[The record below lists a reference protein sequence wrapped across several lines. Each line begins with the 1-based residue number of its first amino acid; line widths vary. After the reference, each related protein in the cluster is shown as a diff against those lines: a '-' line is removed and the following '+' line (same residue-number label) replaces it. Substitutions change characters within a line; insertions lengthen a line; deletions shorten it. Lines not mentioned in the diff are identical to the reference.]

1 MEMIRT
7 ASSSDVQDEPA
18 SQATDGYAE
27 DESEEQSETSAE
39 TEGTDEATVTLV
51 ADDVKASIGIDDH
64 EVIDDSVRMYLREI
78 GQVPL
83 LNAAEERVL
92 SSMIERGRHLEKLED
107 AHLRKYQASLSAV
120 ELTVDLIGRIVRSYA
135 VLDVVRRQLAMEEG
149 LSVGHLVSRHELRA
163 AIDNDIKPHF
173 ITAVAEETGRAST
186 AADEAIVALSV
197 NTSILPLRAAEFLR
211 TEPLDQLRELIANE
225 KLLSLMEPYEAEFS
239 HHYEEIKRAAQQA
252 ERHLTQA
259 NLRLVVSIA
268 KKYIGHGMTLL
279 DLIQEGNIGLMRAVE
294 KFRHRKGYK
303 FSTYATWWIRQGIT
317 RAIAD
322 QARTI
327 RIPVHM
333 VETMNRLLRTTR
345 QLSQELK
352 REPSYEEIG
361 LRLSMNSDRVEEVM
375 DLFHHEP
382 ISLETPIGEDGDTR
396 LGDFVEDHT
405 SPAPAEVATQELLKE
420 QLDRVLDELTPRE
433 KRVLQLRF
441 GLKDGHARTLEEVG
455 QEFNVTRE
463 RIRQIEAKALRKL
476 RHPSR
481 SRRLKDYLD

>member
-1 MEMIRT
+1 MDLADDRT
-7 ASSSDVQDEPA
+7 STGNEEPSLRDTPA
-18 SQATDGYAE
+18 EE
-27 DESEEQSETSAE
+27 DEGESIATTTEEDTLD
-39 TEGTDEATVTLV
+39 EGTTQAVQEEI
-51 ADDVKASIGIDDH
+51 KPQIGLEDH
-64 EVIDDSVRMYLREI
+64 EITDDSVRMYLREI

-83 LNAAEERVL
+83 LDAAKERKLSSRIEQARHLDKIEEAYLKKHKRLPSAVDIVVELISRVTRAYPILEVVREHADVDPSSSLAETIASPKFHPTIDNEIKLALTSAVAQAINKQTATAEEGIVNLSLNSNLLPPIALVL
-92 SSMIERGRHLEKLED
+92 IQDKSLQEMKLLLANDELRSLLESYESQFQVHFEKVRAEARMAARHLSE
-107 AHLRKYQASLSAV
+107 
-120 ELTVDLIGRIVRSYA
+120 
-135 VLDVVRRQLAMEEG
+135 
-149 LSVGHLVSRHELRA
+149 
-163 AIDNDIKPHF
+163 
-173 ITAVAEETGRAST
+173 
-186 AADEAIVALSV
+186 
-197 NTSILPLRAAEFLR
+197 
-211 TEPLDQLRELIANE
+211 
-225 KLLSLMEPYEAEFS
+225 
-239 HHYEEIKRAAQQA
+239 
-252 ERHLTQA
+252 A

-268 KKYIGHGMTLL
+268 KKYIGHGMALL

-361 LRLSMNSDRVEEVM
+361 GRLSMPSVRVEEVM

-382 ISLETPIGEDGDTR
+382 ISLETPIGENGDTR
-396 LGDFVEDHT
+396 LGDFVEDQT
-405 SPAPAEVATQELLKE
+405 SPAPAEVASQELLKE

-441 GLKDGHARTLEEVG
+441 GLRDGHARTLEEVG
-455 QEFNVTRE
+455 QEFSVTRE

-481 SRRLKDYLD
+481 SRRLKDYLE

>member
-1 MEMIRT
+1 MNMMRDPNSPE
-7 ASSSDVQDEPA
+7 VQDDAANPA
-18 SQATDGYAE
+18 SDGYGEEDAE
-27 DESEEQSETSAE
+27 EPDIQPDADAV
-39 TEGTDEATVTLV
+39 DEAGLALV
-51 ADDVKASIGIDDH
+51 ADDVKTLISLEDH

-78 GQVPL
+78 GQVQL
-83 LNAAEERVL
+83 LTAAEERKL
-92 SSMIERGRHLEKLED
+92 SSAIERGRHLNKLEES
-107 AHLRKYQASLSAV
+107 HLRKHRTELGAV
-120 ELTVDLIGRIVRSYA
+120 ELTVDLIGRVVRTYP
-135 VLDVVRRQLAMEEG
+135 VLDVIRRQLDIPEG
-149 LSVGHLVSRHELRA
+149 LSLGALLRVDELRT
-163 AIDNDIKPHF
+163 AIDNDIKPGLVA
-173 ITAVAEETGRAST
+173 AVQEETNRPAPAS
-186 AADEAIVALSV
+186 DEAIVSLSV
-197 NTSILPLRAAEFLR
+197 NSSVLPPRAM
-211 TEPLDQLRELIANE
+211 
-225 KLLSLMEPYEAEFS
+225 KLLEEESLDHLRQMVADNELASLLDPCEDEFRR
-239 HHYEEIKRAAQQA
+239 YFDEVKRAARDA
-252 ERHLTQA
+252 ENHLTQA

-268 KKYIGHGMTLL
+268 KKYIGHGMSLL

-294 KFRHRKGYK
+294 KFRHRKGFK

-361 LRLSMNSDRVEEVM
+361 LRLNMNSERVEEVM

-396 LGDFVEDHT
+396 LGDFVEDQT

-481 SRRLKDYLD
+481 SRKLKDYLD

>member
-1 MEMIRT
+1 MEMIRDT
-7 ASSSDVQDEPA
+7 NSPDIQDDSAAP
-18 SQATDGYAE
+18 STDGYG
-27 DESEEQSETSAE
+27 EEE
-39 TEGTDEATVTLV
+39 TEEPDIPPDADTSEDASLTLV
-51 ADDVKASIGIDDH
+51 TDDVKTLIGLEDH

-83 LNAAEERVL
+83 LTAAQERTL
-92 SSMIERGRHLEKLED
+92 SGAIERGRHLAKLED
-107 AHLRKYQASLSAV
+107 AHFRKHKADLSAV
-120 ELTVDLIGRIVRSYA
+120 DLTVDLIGRIVRTCP
-135 VLDVVRRQLAMEEG
+135 VLDVVRRQLGIADG
-149 LSVGHLVSRHELRA
+149 LGLGELLRVPELRS
-163 AIDNDIKPHF
+163 AIDNDIKPNLL
-173 ITAVAEETGRAST
+173 TAVQEETNRAAPAS
-186 AADEAIVALSV
+186 DEAIVSLSV
-197 NTSILPLRAAEFLR
+197 NSSVLPPRAMQLLDSESLEHLRILVADNELAA
-211 TEPLDQLRELIANE
+211 
-225 KLLSLMEPYEAEFS
+225 LLEPYEEEFRCFYDALKLEARHAEN
-239 HHYEEIKRAAQQA
+239 
-252 ERHLTQA
+252 HLTQA

-268 KKYIGHGMTLL
+268 KKYIGHGMSLL

-294 KFRHRKGYK
+294 KFRHRKGFK

-361 LRLSMNSDRVEEVM
+361 LRLNMNSERVEEVM

-396 LGDFVEDHT
+396 LGDFVEDQT
-405 SPAPAEVATQELLKE
+405 SPAPSEVATQELLKE

-481 SRRLKDYLD
+481 SRKLKDYLD

>member
-1 MEMIRT
+1 MEMMRDTNSPDTQDDT
-7 ASSSDVQDEPA
+7 APPTS
-18 SQATDGYAE
+18 DGYGEEDAE
-27 DESEEQSETSAE
+27 EPDIQPDADAVEEA
-39 TEGTDEATVTLV
+39 GLALV
-51 ADDVKASIGIDDH
+51 ADDVKTLIGLEDH

-78 GQVPL
+78 GQVQL
-83 LNAAEERVL
+83 LTAAEERRL
-92 SSMIERGRHLEKLED
+92 SSAIERGRHLAKLEEGYF
-107 AHLRKYQASLSAV
+107 RKHHAELSAV
-120 ELTVDLIGRIVRSYA
+120 ELTIDLIGRVVRTYP
-135 VLDVVRRQLAMEEG
+135 VLDVVRRQLDIADG
-149 LSVGHLVSRHELRA
+149 LSLGALLCVGELRT
-163 AIDNDIKPHF
+163 AIDNDIKPGLV
-173 ITAVAEETGRAST
+173 TAVQEETNRAAPAS
-186 AADEAIVALSV
+186 DEAIVSLSV
-197 NTSILPLRAAEFLR
+197 NSNALPPRAMRLLETESLDTLRQMVADNALA
-211 TEPLDQLRELIANE
+211 TLLD
-225 KLLSLMEPYEAEFS
+225 PYEDEFRRHYDEMKRVARDAEN
-239 HHYEEIKRAAQQA
+239 
-252 ERHLTQA
+252 HLTQA

-268 KKYIGHGMTLL
+268 KKYIGHGMSLL

-294 KFRHRKGYK
+294 KFRHRKGFK

-361 LRLSMNSDRVEEVM
+361 LRLNMNSERVEEVM

-396 LGDFVEDHT
+396 LGDFVEDQT

-481 SRRLKDYLD
+481 SRKLKDYLD

>member
-1 MEMIRT
+1 MLDLADDRT
-7 ASSSDVQDEPA
+7 STRNEEPTLGDTRA
-18 SQATDGYAE
+18 EE
-27 DESEEQSETSAE
+27 DEGESTSAT
-39 TEGTDEATVTLV
+39 TEEDTLDESTPQAVH
-51 ADDVKASIGIDDH
+51 DEVKPQIGLEDH
-64 EVIDDSVRMYLREI
+64 EITDDSVRMYLREI

-83 LNAAEERVL
+83 LDAARERKL
-92 SSMIERGRHLEKLED
+92 SSRIEQARHLDRIED
-107 AHLRKYQASLSAV
+107 AYIKKHKRLPSAV
-120 ELTVDLIGRIVRSYA
+120 DIVVDLISRVARAYPILEAIREHSDMDPSSSLADTIASPKFHTGIDNEIKLALTAAVAQRINKETA
-135 VLDVVRRQLAMEEG
+135 TAEEG
-149 LSVGHLVSRHELRA
+149 IVNLSLNSNLVPPQALALIQDKPLQEIKLLLANDELR
-163 AIDNDIKPHF
+163 
-173 ITAVAEETGRAST
+173 S
-186 AADEAIVALSV
+186 
-197 NTSILPLRAAEFLR
+197 
-211 TEPLDQLRELIANE
+211 
-225 KLLSLMEPYEAEFS
+225 LLEPYESQFKVDF
-239 HHYEEIKRAAQQA
+239 EEVRAKARMA
-252 ERHLTQA
+252 ARHLSEA

-268 KKYIGHGMTLL
+268 KKYIGHGMALL

-352 REPSYEEIG
+352 RDPSYEEIG
-361 LRLSMNSDRVEEVM
+361 GRLSMPSIRVEEVM

-382 ISLETPIGEDGDTR
+382 ISLETPIGENGDTR
-396 LGDFVEDHT
+396 LGDFVEDQT
-405 SPAPAEVATQELLKE
+405 SPAPAEVASQELLKE

-441 GLKDGHARTLEEVG
+441 GLRDGHARTLEEVG
-455 QEFNVTRE
+455 QEFSVTRE

-481 SRRLKDYLD
+481 SRKLKDYLE

>member
-1 MEMIRT
+1 MEMMRDT
-7 ASSSDVQDEPA
+7 GTDLQDDSVPAIGEGYVEEEPE
-18 SQATDGYAE
+18 QGELLNEAE
-27 DESEEQSETSAE
+27 AADESNMA
-39 TEGTDEATVTLV
+39 LV
-51 ADDVKASIGIDDH
+51 GDDVKATIGLEDH

-83 LNAAEERVL
+83 LTAAQEREL
-92 SSMIERGRHLEKLED
+92 SCKIEQGRHLSKLED
-107 AHLRKYQASLSAV
+107 AYFKKHRAQLPPV
-120 ELTVDLIGRIVRSYA
+120 ELTADLVARLVRA
-135 VLDVVRRQLAMEEG
+135 QPILEVVRAHIGIQEG
-149 LSVGHLVSRHELRA
+149 LSLGELILMPDIRA
-163 AIDNDIKPHF
+163 AIDNEIKPAL
-173 ITAVAEETGRAST
+173 IAAVAEETSRPAPS
-186 AADEAIVALSV
+186 AEEAVVSLSV
-197 NTSILPLRAAEFLR
+197 NSSVLPSYAIELLKRESPEHLKELLAGDDLVNLLQPFEEEFLR
-211 TEPLDQLRELIANE
+211 HYDNVKAAANR
-225 KLLSLMEPYEAEFS
+225 AEN
-239 HHYEEIKRAAQQA
+239 
-252 ERHLTQA
+252 HLTQA

-268 KKYIGHGMTLL
+268 KKYIGHGMSLL

-294 KFRHRKGYK
+294 KFRHRKGFK

-361 LRLSMNSDRVEEVM
+361 LRLNMNSDRVEEVM

-396 LGDFVEDHT
+396 LGDFMEDQT

-481 SRRLKDYLD
+481 SRKLKDYLD

>member
-1 MEMIRT
+1 MEMIRDT
-7 ASSSDVQDEPA
+7 GASEAQDESTTTA
-18 SQATDGYAE
+18 VDGYTDDE
-27 DESEEQSETSAE
+27 TEEPDTSSESES
-39 TEGTDEATVTLV
+39 TEDAGLTLV
-51 ADDVKASIGIDDH
+51 ADDVKATIGLEDH

-92 SSMIERGRHLEKLED
+92 STMIERGRHIEKLED
-107 AHLRKYQASLSAV
+107 TYLKRYRTSLSAV
-120 ELTVDLIGRIVRSYA
+120 DLTADLVGRVIRSYP
-135 VLDVVRRQLAMEEG
+135 VLEVIRQQLDIEDG
-149 LSVGHLVSRHELRA
+149 LSIGELLKVPELRA
-163 AIDNDIKPHF
+163 AIDNDIKPGLVA
-173 ITAVAEETGRAST
+173 AVAENTNRAT
-186 AADEAIVALSV
+186 PAADEAIVSLSV
-197 NTSILPLRAAEFLR
+197 NSSVLPPRAAEFLE
-211 TEPLDQLRELIANE
+211 TESLDRLRELIANE
-225 KLLSLMEPYEAEFS
+225 SLAALFEPYENEFQR
-239 HHYEEIKRAAQQA
+239 HYDEVKYSALQA

-268 KKYIGHGMTLL
+268 KKYIGHGMSLL

-294 KFRHRKGYK
+294 KFRHRKGFK

-361 LRLSMNSDRVEEVM
+361 LRLNMNSDRVEEVM

-405 SPAPAEVATQELLKE
+405 SPAPSEIATQELLKE

>member
-1 MEMIRT
+1 
-7 ASSSDVQDEPA
+7 
-18 SQATDGYAE
+18 
-27 DESEEQSETSAE
+27 
-39 TEGTDEATVTLV
+39 
-51 ADDVKASIGIDDH
+51 
-64 EVIDDSVRMYLREI
+64 DDSVRMYLKEI

-83 LNAAEERVL
+83 LDAAKEREL
-92 SSMIERGRHLEKLED
+92 SAKIERGRHLDRIED
-107 AHLRKYQASLSAV
+107 AHFKKHRKLPSSV
-120 ELTVDLIGRIVRSYA
+120 DIVVDLISRLMRANPVI
-135 VLDVVRRQLAMEEG
+135 DVIREQA
-149 LSVGHLVSRHELRA
+149 SIDSSCCLVEALVDPRFRA
-163 AIDNDIKPHF
+163 TIDNEIRAPVM
-173 ITAVAEETGRAST
+173 TATAERMNKQTSVAEEAIMNLSMNSSLLPP
-186 AADEAIVALSV
+186 EALA
-197 NTSILPLRAAEFLR
+197 FLQDKSWQDVKYLAV
-211 TEPLDQLRELIANE
+211 TEQLHSYLA
-225 KLLSLMEPYEAEFS
+225 PYESAFQA
-239 HHYEEIKRAAQQA
+239 HFDKVRLDAKRSA
-252 ERHLTQA
+252 RHLSEA

-268 KKYIGHGMTLL
+268 KKYIGHGMSLL

-352 REPSYEEIG
+352 REPTYEEIG
-361 LRLSMNSDRVEEVM
+361 NRLNMSSLRVEEVV

-382 ISLETPIGEDGDTR
+382 ISLETPIGENGDTR

-405 SPAPAEVATQELLKE
+405 SPAPSDVASQELLKQ
-420 QLDRVLDELTPRE
+420 QLDRVLDELTLRE

-441 GLKDGHARTLEEVG
+441 GLRDGHARTLEEVG

-476 RHPSR
+476 RHPSK
-481 SRRLKDYLD
+481 SRKIKDYLE

>member
-1 MEMIRT
+1 MEMMRD
-7 ASSSDVQDEPA
+7 ANSPDVQDDSPPPA
-18 SQATDGYAE
+18 GDGYGDEDAE
-27 DESEEQSETSAE
+27 EPDIQPDADAVDD
-39 TEGTDEATVTLV
+39 GGLALV
-51 ADDVKASIGIDDH
+51 ADDVKTLISLEDH

-78 GQVPL
+78 GQVQL
-83 LNAAEERVL
+83 LTAAEERKL
-92 SSMIERGRHLEKLED
+92 SSSIERGRYLAKLED
-107 AHLRKYQASLSAV
+107 SHFRKHRAELSAV
-120 ELTVDLIGRIVRSYA
+120 ELTCDLIGRIVRTYP
-135 VLDVVRRQLAMEEG
+135 VLDVIRRHLDIQDG
-149 LSVGHLVSRHELRA
+149 LSLGALLSVSELRA
-163 AIDNDIKPHF
+163 AIDNDIKPGLVA
-173 ITAVAEETGRAST
+173 AVQEETNRASP
-186 AADEAIVALSV
+186 ASDEAIVSLSV
-197 NTSILPLRAAEFLR
+197 NSNALPPRAM
-211 TEPLDQLRELIANE
+211 
-225 KLLSLMEPYEAEFS
+225 KLLETESLDSLRQLVADNALAPLLEPYEDEFRR
-239 HHYEEIKRAAQQA
+239 HYEDVKRVARDA
-252 ERHLTQA
+252 ENHLTQA

-268 KKYIGHGMTLL
+268 KKYIGHGMSLL

-294 KFRHRKGYK
+294 KFRHRKGFK

-361 LRLSMNSDRVEEVM
+361 LRLNMNSERVEEVM

-396 LGDFVEDHT
+396 LGDFVEDQT

-420 QLDRVLDELTPRE
+420 QIDRVLDELTPRE

-481 SRRLKDYLD
+481 SRKLKDYLD

>member
-1 MEMIRT
+1 MEMIRDT
-7 ASSSDVQDEPA
+7 SSTDLQDEPA
-18 SQATDGYAE
+18 SPA
-27 DESEEQSETSAE
+27 
-39 TEGTDEATVTLV
+39 TEGYGEEETDEPDTTTDSESSDEPGLTLV
-51 ADDVKASIGIDDH
+51 ADDVKATISLEDH

-83 LNAAEERVL
+83 LNASEERVL
-92 SSMIERGRHLEKLED
+92 SSRIERGRHLAKLED
-107 AHLRKYQASLSAV
+107 AHYKKSCAHLTAV
-120 ELTVDLIGRIVRSYA
+120 DMTVDLIGRVVRA
-135 VLDVVRRQLAMEEG
+135 HPVLDVIREQLDIEEG
-149 LSVGHLVSRHELRA
+149 LTIGQIVNMHELRV
-163 AIDNDIKPHF
+163 AIDNDIKPGLV
-173 ITAVAEETGRAST
+173 TAVAEHTNRTAL
-186 AADEAIVALSV
+186 AADEAIVSLSV
-197 NTSILPLRAAEFLR
+197 NSSVLPPRAVELLAAGSLE
-211 TEPLDQLRELIANE
+211 QLREIIAE
-225 KLLSLMEPYEAEFS
+225 ERLASLFQPYEDEFQR
-239 HHYEEIKRAAQQA
+239 HYDAVKRAALHA

-268 KKYIGHGMTLL
+268 KKYIGHGMSLL

-361 LRLSMNSDRVEEVM
+361 LRLNMNSDRVEEVM

-396 LGDFVEDHT
+396 LGDFVEDQT

-481 SRRLKDYLD
+481 SRKLKDYLD

>member
-1 MEMIRT
+1 MEMMRDT
-7 ASSSDVQDEPA
+7 GPDLQDDSAPA
-18 SQATDGYAE
+18 VGDGYAE
-27 DESEEQSETSAE
+27 EEQEEPEIPSEAEASEESSLALA
-39 TEGTDEATVTLV
+39 G
-51 ADDVKASIGIDDH
+51 DDVKATIGLEDH

-83 LNAAEERVL
+83 LTAAQEREL
-92 SSMIERGRHLEKLED
+92 SCKIEQGRHLAKLED
-107 AHLRKYQASLSAV
+107 AYFKKHRSPLPS
-120 ELTVDLIGRIVRSYA
+120 VDLTADLVARLVRA
-135 VLDVVRRQLAMEEG
+135 QPILDVVRAQVGVASG
-149 LSVGHLVSRHELRA
+149 LSLGEIILKAEIRA
-163 AIDNDIKPHF
+163 AIDNEVKPAL
-173 ITAVAEETGRAST
+173 IAAVAEETNRPSP
-186 AADEAIVALSV
+186 AAEEAVVNLSV
-197 NTSILPLRAAEFLR
+197 NSSVLPPYAVELLKRESLEHIKELLTGDGLANLLEPFEEEFRCHYDNVKLAAGH
-211 TEPLDQLRELIANE
+211 
-225 KLLSLMEPYEAEFS
+225 AEN
-239 HHYEEIKRAAQQA
+239 
-252 ERHLTQA
+252 HLTQA

-268 KKYIGHGMTLL
+268 KKYIGHGMSLL

-294 KFRHRKGYK
+294 KFRHRKGFK

-361 LRLSMNSDRVEEVM
+361 LRLNMNSDRVEEVM

-396 LGDFVEDHT
+396 LGDFVEDQT

-481 SRRLKDYLD
+481 SRKLKDYLD

>member
-1 MEMIRT
+1 MEMIR
-7 ASSSDVQDEPA
+7 
-18 SQATDGYAE
+18 DGN
-27 DESEEQSETSAE
+27 SSETQDDAASPTADTYGEEEAE
-39 TEGTDEATVTLV
+39 EPDIQSDADNADEAGLALV
-51 ADDVKASIGIDDH
+51 ADDVKSLISLEDH

-78 GQVPL
+78 GQVQL
-83 LNAAEERVL
+83 LTAAEERKL
-92 SSMIERGRHLEKLED
+92 SSAIERGRHLAKLED
-107 AHLRKYQASLSAV
+107 GYFRKHRIELSAV
-120 ELTVDLIGRIVRSYA
+120 ELTVDLIGRIVRTYP
-135 VLDVVRRQLAMEEG
+135 VLDVVRKELGIEES
-149 LSVGHLVSRHELRA
+149 LSLGALLQVQDLRT
-163 AIDNDIKPHF
+163 AIDNDIKPGL
-173 ITAVAEETGRAST
+173 VARVQEETNRAAPAS
-186 AADEAIVALSV
+186 DEAIVSLSV
-197 NTSILPLRAAEFLR
+197 NSSVLPPRAMHLLE
-211 TEPLDQLRELIANE
+211 TESLEHLRELVIDNG
-225 KLLSLMEPYEAEFS
+225 LLPLLDPYEDEFQRYYDEVKQAARDAEN
-239 HHYEEIKRAAQQA
+239 
-252 ERHLTQA
+252 HLTQA

-268 KKYIGHGMTLL
+268 KKYIGHGMSLL

-294 KFRHRKGYK
+294 KFRHRKGFK

-361 LRLSMNSDRVEEVM
+361 LRLNMNSERVEEVM

-396 LGDFVEDHT
+396 LGDFVEDQT

-481 SRRLKDYLD
+481 SRKLKDYLD

>member
-1 MEMIRT
+1 MEMIRDT
-7 ASSSDVQDEPA
+7 NSPDVQDDSVTPA
-18 SQATDGYAE
+18 SDGYGEE
-27 DESEEQSETSAE
+27 DSEEPDVP
-39 TEGTDEATVTLV
+39 TDTDA
-51 ADDVKASIGIDDH
+51 ADDAGLALVVDDAKTLISLEDH

-83 LNAAEERVL
+83 LVAAEERAL
-92 SSMIERGRHLEKLED
+92 SSSIERGRLLSKLED
-107 AHLRKYQASLSAV
+107 AHLRKHRVELSAV
-120 ELTVDLIGRIVRSYA
+120 DLTVDLIGRVVRAYPVLDIVRRH
-135 VLDVVRRQLAMEEG
+135 LGIEDG
-149 LSVGHLVSRHELRA
+149 LSLGELLRVRELRV
-163 AIDNDIKPHF
+163 AIDNDIKPGLA
-173 ITAVAEETGRAST
+173 TAVQEETNRAAPAS
-186 AADEAIVALSV
+186 DEAIVSLSV
-197 NTSILPLRAAEFLR
+197 NSNALPPRAMELLGTESLDHLRLLVA
-211 TEPLDQLRELIANE
+211 DNQLGA
-225 KLLSLMEPYEAEFS
+225 LLEPYENEFRCHYDALKQAARDAEN
-239 HHYEEIKRAAQQA
+239 
-252 ERHLTQA
+252 HLTQA

-268 KKYIGHGMTLL
+268 KKYIGHGMSLL

-294 KFRHRKGYK
+294 KFRHRKGFK

-361 LRLSMNSDRVEEVM
+361 LRLNMNSERVEEVM

-396 LGDFVEDHT
+396 LGDFVEDQT

-481 SRRLKDYLD
+481 SRKLKDYLD

>member
-1 MEMIRT
+1 MEIARE
-7 ASSSDVQDEPA
+7 ASPEVQDESAHPT
-18 SQATDGYAE
+18 QDGYAVE
-27 DESEEQSETSAE
+27 EESEESESKEESETPE
-39 TEGTDEATVTLV
+39 EPGIQLVGDDIKTTL
-51 ADDVKASIGIDDH
+51 GLEDH

-83 LNAAEERVL
+83 LTAAEERAL
-92 SSMIERGRHLEKLED
+92 SSHIEQGRHLSKLED
-107 AHLRKYQASLSAV
+107 THFKRFRT
-120 ELTVDLIGRIVRSYA
+120 ELPSVDLTAELLGRIVRAYPIA
-135 VLDVVRRQLAMEEG
+135 EILRDYLELDPEITLGDLIVIPG
-149 LSVGHLVSRHELRA
+149 IRA
-163 AIDNDIKPHF
+163 AIDNEVKPGL
-173 ITAVAEETGRAST
+173 ITVVTEKTNRAMPAAEEA
-186 AADEAIVALSV
+186 VVNFSV
-197 NTSILPLRAAEFLR
+197 NTSVLPPHAVNLLR
-211 TEPLDQLRELIANE
+211 TESIERLRELTSDE
-225 KLLSLMEPYEAEFS
+225 SLPSLLADHEDEYRA
-239 HHYEEIKRAAQQA
+239 HYEHVMEESEKA
-252 ERHLTQA
+252 ETHLTQA

-268 KKYIGHGMTLL
+268 KKYIGHGMSLL

-361 LRLSMNSDRVEEVM
+361 SRLGMNSDRVEEVM

-396 LGDFVEDHT
+396 LGDFVEDQT

-481 SRRLKDYLD
+481 SRKLKDYLD

>member
-1 MEMIRT
+1 MVDFVEEGTRET
-7 ASSSDVQDEPA
+7 S
-18 SQATDGYAE
+18 E
-27 DESEEQSETSAE
+27 DTTLDDTQSEED
-39 TEGTDEATVTLV
+39 TEGIEPSTEEEALQGAAGVPDE
-51 ADDVKASIGIDDH
+51 VKPHIALEEH
-64 EVIDDSVRMYLREI
+64 EITDDSVRMYLKEI

-83 LNAAEERVL
+83 LDAAKERNL
-92 SSMIERGRHLEKLED
+92 SGKIERGRHLERIEE
-107 AHLRKYQASLSAV
+107 AHFRKHKRLPSGV
-120 ELTVDLIGRIVRSYA
+120 DIVVDLISRLMRANPVIE
-135 VLDVVRRQLAMEEG
+135 VVREHASIDCRCSLVETITDARFRATIDNEIRAVVTTATAERMNKQTPVAEEAIMNLSLNSSLLPPEALAF
-149 LSVGHLVSRHELRA
+149 LQDKSWQDVKNLTLTDELRA
-163 AIDNDIKPHF
+163 YLEPWEPAFQAHF
-173 ITAVAEETGRAST
+173 ENVRIQA
-186 AADEAIVALSV
+186 
-197 NTSILPLRAAEFLR
+197 
-211 TEPLDQLRELIANE
+211 
-225 KLLSLMEPYEAEFS
+225 
-239 HHYEEIKRAAQQA
+239 KRAA
-252 ERHLTQA
+252 RHLSEA

-268 KKYIGHGMTLL
+268 KKYIGHGMSLL

-352 REPSYEEIG
+352 REPTYEEIG
-361 LRLSMNSDRVEEVM
+361 SRLNMSGLRVEEVM

-382 ISLETPIGEDGDTR
+382 ISLETPIGENGDTR

-405 SPAPAEVATQELLKE
+405 SPAPAEVASQELLKE
-420 QLDRVLDELTPRE
+420 QLDKVLDELTLRE

-441 GLKDGHARTLEEVG
+441 GLRDGHARTLEEVG

-481 SRRLKDYLD
+481 SRRIKDYLE

>member
-1 MEMIRT
+1 
-7 ASSSDVQDEPA
+7 
-18 SQATDGYAE
+18 
-27 DESEEQSETSAE
+27 
-39 TEGTDEATVTLV
+39 
-51 ADDVKASIGIDDH
+51 
-64 EVIDDSVRMYLREI
+64 MYLREI
-78 GQVPL
+78 GQVQL
-83 LNAAEERVL
+83 LTAAEERKL
-92 SSMIERGRHLEKLED
+92 SSAIERGRHLAKLED
-107 AHLRKYQASLSAV
+107 SYFRKHHTELSAV
-120 ELTVDLIGRIVRSYA
+120 ELTVDLIGRVVRTSP
-135 VLDVVRRQLAMEEG
+135 VLDVVRRHLEIAEG
-149 LSVGHLVSRHELRA
+149 LSLGALLRVEELRN
-163 AIDNDIKPHF
+163 AIDNDIKPGLVA
-173 ITAVAEETGRAST
+173 AVQEETNRAAPAS
-186 AADEAIVALSV
+186 DEAIVSISV
-197 NTSILPLRAAEFLR
+197 NSSVLPPRAIELLD
-211 TEPLDQLRELIANE
+211 TEPLERLRDLVADEA
-225 KLLSLMEPYEAEFS
+225 LMQVLAPYEDEFRR
-239 HHYEEIKRAAQQA
+239 YFDEVKRAARDA
-252 ERHLTQA
+252 ENHLTQA

-268 KKYIGHGMTLL
+268 KKYIGHGMSLL

-294 KFRHRKGYK
+294 KFRHRKGFK

-361 LRLSMNSDRVEEVM
+361 LRLNMNSERVEEVM

-396 LGDFVEDHT
+396 LGDFVEDQT

-481 SRRLKDYLD
+481 SRKLKDYLD

>member
-1 MEMIRT
+1 MEMMRETGTDLQDDSVPAIGDGYVEEEQEEAEVPT
-7 ASSSDVQDEPA
+7 ETESSD
-18 SQATDGYAE
+18 
-27 DESEEQSETSAE
+27 ES
-39 TEGTDEATVTLV
+39 GLTLV
-51 ADDVKASIGIDDH
+51 GDDVKATIGLEDH

-83 LNAAEERVL
+83 LTAAQEREL
-92 SSMIERGRHLEKLED
+92 SCKIERGRHLSKLED
-107 AHLRKYQASLSAV
+107 AYFKKHHAPLPAA
-120 ELTVDLIGRIVRSYA
+120 ELTADLIARLVRA
-135 VLDVVRRQLAMEEG
+135 QPILEVVRIHVGVADG
-149 LSVGHLVSRHELRA
+149 LSLGQLIQEAEIRA
-163 AIDNDIKPHF
+163 AIDNEIKPGL
-173 ITAVAEETGRAST
+173 TAAVAEATNRPAP
-186 AADEAIVALSV
+186 AAEEAVVNFSV
-197 NTSILPLRAAEFLR
+197 NSSVLPAFAVELLKREPVEYIKELAAGDGLSNLLQ
-211 TEPLDQLRELIANE
+211 PLELELHRHYDDVKNAA
-225 KLLSLMEPYEAEFS
+225 SHAET
-239 HHYEEIKRAAQQA
+239 
-252 ERHLTQA
+252 HLTQA

-268 KKYIGHGMTLL
+268 KKYIGHGMSLL

-294 KFRHRKGYK
+294 KFRHRKGFK

-361 LRLSMNSDRVEEVM
+361 LRLNMNSERVEEVM

-396 LGDFVEDHT
+396 LGDFVEDQT

-481 SRRLKDYLD
+481 SRKLKDYLD

>member
-1 MEMIRT
+1 MEIIRDT
-7 ASSSDVQDEPA
+7 NTPEIQDESVAPA
-18 SQATDGYAE
+18 ADGYGEEEPEEPDIPPDADASE
-27 DESEEQSETSAE
+27 DA
-39 TEGTDEATVTLV
+39 GLVLV
-51 ADDVKASIGIDDH
+51 ADDAKTLISLEDH

-83 LNAAEERVL
+83 LTAAQERTL
-92 SSMIERGRHLEKLED
+92 SSSIERGRHLAKLED
-107 AHLRKYQASLSAV
+107 THFRKHKMELSAV
-120 ELTVDLIGRIVRSYA
+120 DLTVDLMGRIVRTCP
-135 VLDVVRRQLAMEEG
+135 VLDVIRKQLGIADG
-149 LSVGHLVSRHELRA
+149 LSVGELLRVPELRT
-163 AIDNDIKPHF
+163 AIDNDIKPNLL
-173 ITAVAEETGRAST
+173 TAVQEETNRAAPAS
-186 AADEAIVALSV
+186 DEAIVSLSV
-197 NTSILPLRAAEFLR
+197 NSSVLPRRAMQLLDSESLDDLRLMVA
-211 TEPLDQLRELIANE
+211 DN
-225 KLLSLMEPYEAEFS
+225 KLVALFEPYEDEFRCHYDELKQAARHAEN
-239 HHYEEIKRAAQQA
+239 
-252 ERHLTQA
+252 HLTQA

-268 KKYIGHGMTLL
+268 KKYIGHGMSLL

-294 KFRHRKGYK
+294 KFRHRKGFK

-361 LRLSMNSDRVEEVM
+361 LRLNMNSERVEEVM

-396 LGDFVEDHT
+396 LGDFVEDQT

-481 SRRLKDYLD
+481 SRKLKDYLD

>member
-1 MEMIRT
+1 MDMMRDT
-7 ASSSDVQDEPA
+7 NSPDVQDESAPA
-18 SQATDGYAE
+18 GADGYG
-27 DESEEQSETSAE
+27 DDE
-39 TEGTDEATVTLV
+39 TEEPDIPADADAVDEASLSLV
-51 ADDVKASIGIDDH
+51 ADDVKSLISLEDH

-78 GQVPL
+78 GQVQL
-83 LNAAEERVL
+83 LTAAEERKL
-92 SSMIERGRHLEKLED
+92 SSAIERGRHLAKLED
-107 AHLRKYQASLSAV
+107 SYFRKHHTELSAV
-120 ELTVDLIGRIVRSYA
+120 ELTVDLIGRVVRTFPVLDIVRRH
-135 VLDVVRRQLAMEEG
+135 LEITEG
-149 LSVGHLVSRHELRA
+149 LSLGALLHVEELRN
-163 AIDNDIKPHF
+163 AIDNDIKPGLVA
-173 ITAVAEETGRAST
+173 AVQEETNRAAPAS
-186 AADEAIVALSV
+186 DEAIVSISV
-197 NTSILPLRAAEFLR
+197 NSSVLPPRAMDLLD
-211 TEPLDQLRELIANE
+211 TEPLERLRELVADE
-225 KLLSLMEPYEAEFS
+225 TLMQVLTPYEDEFRR
-239 HHYEEIKRAAQQA
+239 YFDEVKRAARDA
-252 ERHLTQA
+252 ENHLTQA

-268 KKYIGHGMTLL
+268 KKYIGHGMSLL

-294 KFRHRKGYK
+294 KFRHRKGFK

-361 LRLSMNSDRVEEVM
+361 LRLNMNSERVEEVM

-396 LGDFVEDHT
+396 LGDFVEDQT

-481 SRRLKDYLD
+481 SRKLKDYLD

>member
-1 MEMIRT
+1 VRT
-7 ASSSDVQDEPA
+7 YPVLEVVRKELGIEESLSLGALLQVQD
-18 SQATDGYAE
+18 
-27 DESEEQSETSAE
+27 
-39 TEGTDEATVTLV
+39 
-51 ADDVKASIGIDDH
+51 
-64 EVIDDSVRMYLREI
+64 LR
-78 GQVPL
+78 
-83 LNAAEERVL
+83 
-92 SSMIERGRHLEKLED
+92 
-107 AHLRKYQASLSAV
+107 
-120 ELTVDLIGRIVRSYA
+120 T
-135 VLDVVRRQLAMEEG
+135 
-149 LSVGHLVSRHELRA
+149 
-163 AIDNDIKPHF
+163 AIDNDIKPGL
-173 ITAVAEETGRAST
+173 VARVQEETSRAAPAS
-186 AADEAIVALSV
+186 DEAIVSLSV
-197 NTSILPLRAAEFLR
+197 NSSVLPPRAMQLLE
-211 TEPLDQLRELIANE
+211 TESLEHLRELVVDNGLVP
-225 KLLSLMEPYEAEFS
+225 LLDPYEDEFQRYYDEVKQAARDAEN
-239 HHYEEIKRAAQQA
+239 
-252 ERHLTQA
+252 HLTQA

-268 KKYIGHGMTLL
+268 KKYIGHGMSLL

-294 KFRHRKGYK
+294 KFRHRKGFK

-361 LRLSMNSDRVEEVM
+361 LRLNMNSERVEEVM

-396 LGDFVEDHT
+396 LGDFVEDQT

-481 SRRLKDYLD
+481 SRKLKDYLD

>member
-1 MEMIRT
+1 MDMIRDT
-7 ASSSDVQDEPA
+7 NSPDVQDDSVPA
-18 SQATDGYAE
+18 GADGYG
-27 DESEEQSETSAE
+27 DDE
-39 TEGTDEATVTLV
+39 TEEPDIPADADAVDEASLSLV
-51 ADDVKASIGIDDH
+51 ADDVKSLISLEDH

-78 GQVPL
+78 GQVQL
-83 LNAAEERVL
+83 LTAAEERKL
-92 SSMIERGRHLEKLED
+92 SSAIERGRHLAKLED
-107 AHLRKYQASLSAV
+107 SYFRKHHTELSAV
-120 ELTVDLIGRIVRSYA
+120 ELTVDLIGRVVRTSP
-135 VLDVVRRQLAMEEG
+135 VLDVVRRHLEIAEG
-149 LSVGHLVSRHELRA
+149 LSLGALLRVEELRN
-163 AIDNDIKPHF
+163 AIDNDIKPGLVA
-173 ITAVAEETGRAST
+173 AVQEETNRAAPAS
-186 AADEAIVALSV
+186 DEAIVSISV
-197 NTSILPLRAAEFLR
+197 NSSVLPPRAIELLD
-211 TEPLDQLRELIANE
+211 TEPLERLRDLVADEA
-225 KLLSLMEPYEAEFS
+225 LMQVLAPYEDEFRR
-239 HHYEEIKRAAQQA
+239 YFDEVKRAARDA
-252 ERHLTQA
+252 ENHLTQA

-268 KKYIGHGMTLL
+268 KKYIGHGMSLL

-294 KFRHRKGYK
+294 KFRHRKGFK

-361 LRLSMNSDRVEEVM
+361 LRLNMNSERVEEVM

-396 LGDFVEDHT
+396 LGDFVEDQT

-481 SRRLKDYLD
+481 SRKLKDYLD

>member
-1 MEMIRT
+1 MEMIRDGNSSEIQDDVAGPT
-7 ASSSDVQDEPA
+7 A
-18 SQATDGYAE
+18 DGYGEEEEAE
-27 DESEEQSETSAE
+27 PDIQSNADTV
-39 TEGTDEATVTLV
+39 DEAGLV
-51 ADDVKASIGIDDH
+51 LAADDVKSLISLEDH

-78 GQVPL
+78 GQVQL
-83 LNAAEERVL
+83 LTAAEERKL
-92 SSMIERGRHLEKLED
+92 SSAIERGRHLAKLEEV
-107 AHLRKYQASLSAV
+107 HFRKHRIELSAV
-120 ELTVDLIGRIVRSYA
+120 ELTADLIGRIVRTYP
-135 VLDVVRRQLAMEEG
+135 VLDVVRKELGIEEG
-149 LSVGHLVSRHELRA
+149 LSLGALLKVEDLRT
-163 AIDNDIKPHF
+163 AIDNDIKPGLL
-173 ITAVAEETGRAST
+173 ARVQEETNRAAPAS
-186 AADEAIVALSV
+186 DEAIVSLSV
-197 NTSILPLRAAEFLR
+197 NSSVLPPRAMQLLETESIEH
-211 TEPLDQLRELIANE
+211 LRELVADNGLVP
-225 KLLSLMEPYEAEFS
+225 LLDPYEEEFRRYYDEVKQAARDAEN
-239 HHYEEIKRAAQQA
+239 
-252 ERHLTQA
+252 HLTQA

-268 KKYIGHGMTLL
+268 KKYIGHGMSLL

-294 KFRHRKGYK
+294 KFRHRKGFK

-361 LRLSMNSDRVEEVM
+361 LRLNMNSERVEEVM

-396 LGDFVEDHT
+396 LGDFVEDQT

-481 SRRLKDYLD
+481 SRKLKDYLD

>member
-1 MEMIRT
+1 MDMMRDT
-7 ASSSDVQDEPA
+7 NSPDVQDESAPA
-18 SQATDGYAE
+18 GADGYG
-27 DESEEQSETSAE
+27 DDE
-39 TEGTDEATVTLV
+39 TEEPDIPADADAVDEASLSLV
-51 ADDVKASIGIDDH
+51 ADDVKSLISLEDH

-78 GQVPL
+78 GQVQL
-83 LNAAEERVL
+83 LTAAEERKL
-92 SSMIERGRHLEKLED
+92 SSAIERGRHLAKLED
-107 AHLRKYQASLSAV
+107 SYFRKHHTELSAV
-120 ELTVDLIGRIVRSYA
+120 ELTVDLIGRVVRTFPVLDIVRRH
-135 VLDVVRRQLAMEEG
+135 LEITEG
-149 LSVGHLVSRHELRA
+149 LSLGALLHVEELRN
-163 AIDNDIKPHF
+163 AIDNDIKPGLVA
-173 ITAVAEETGRAST
+173 AVQEETNRAAPAS
-186 AADEAIVALSV
+186 DEAIVSISV
-197 NTSILPLRAAEFLR
+197 NSSVLPPRAMDLLD
-211 TEPLDQLRELIANE
+211 TEPLERLRELVADE
-225 KLLSLMEPYEAEFS
+225 TLMQVLAPYEDEFRR
-239 HHYEEIKRAAQQA
+239 YFDEVKRAARDA
-252 ERHLTQA
+252 ENHLTQA

-268 KKYIGHGMTLL
+268 KKYIGHGMSLL

-294 KFRHRKGYK
+294 KFRHRKGFK

-361 LRLSMNSDRVEEVM
+361 LRLNMNSERVEEVM

-396 LGDFVEDHT
+396 LGDFVEDQT

-481 SRRLKDYLD
+481 SRKLKDYLD

>member
-1 MEMIRT
+1 MEMIRDT
-7 ASSSDVQDEPA
+7 GTTEVQEE
-18 SQATDGYAE
+18 STSATVDGYGD
-27 DESEEQSETSAE
+27 DESEEPDTS
-39 TEGTDEATVTLV
+39 TESDSTEDTGLALV
-51 ADDVKASIGIDDH
+51 ADDVKASIGLEDH

-92 SSMIERGRHLEKLED
+92 STMIERGRHLEKLED
-107 AHLRKYQASLSAV
+107 TYFKKYRETLSAV
-120 ELTVDLIGRIVRSYA
+120 DLTADLIARVIKSYPI
-135 VLDVVRRQLAMEEG
+135 LEIIRQQLEIEDG
-149 LSVGHLVSRHELRA
+149 LSIGQLLNTAELRA
-163 AIDNDIKPHF
+163 AIDNDIKPGLVS
-173 ITAVAEETGRAST
+173 AVAENTYRT
-186 AADEAIVALSV
+186 TPAADEAIVSLSV
-197 NTSILPLRAAEFLR
+197 SSSVLPPRAAELLQ
-211 TEPLDQLRELIANE
+211 TESLERLRELIANE
-225 KLLSLMEPYEAEFS
+225 SLTVLFESREEEFQR
-239 HHYEEIKRAAQQA
+239 HYDEVKQSALHA

-268 KKYIGHGMTLL
+268 KKYIGHGMSLL

-294 KFRHRKGYK
+294 KFRHRKGFK

-361 LRLSMNSDRVEEVM
+361 LRLNMNSDRVEEVM

-405 SPAPAEVATQELLKE
+405 SPAPAEIATQELLKE

>member
-1 MEMIRT
+1 MEMIRD
-7 ASSSDVQDEPA
+7 SSTTDIQDDSA
-18 SQATDGYAE
+18 GIAADGYGEEEVEEPDIPADADAAE
-27 DESEEQSETSAE
+27 DTSIA
-39 TEGTDEATVTLV
+39 LV
-51 ADDVKASIGIDDH
+51 ADDVKSLISLEDH

-78 GQVPL
+78 GQVAL
-83 LNAAEERVL
+83 LTAAEERTL
-92 SSMIERGRHLEKLED
+92 SSSIERGRHLAKLED
-107 AHLRKYQASLSAV
+107 AYYRKHRMELSAV
-120 ELTVDLIGRIVRSYA
+120 ELTTDLIGRVIRAYP
-135 VLDVVRRQLAMEEG
+135 VLEVVRQHLAIQDGPSFGE
-149 LSVGHLVSRHELRA
+149 LLQIKELRN
-163 AIDNDIKPHF
+163 AIDNDIKPALVA
-173 ITAVAEETGRAST
+173 AVQEEMNRAAPAS
-186 AADEAIVALSV
+186 DEAIVSLSV
-197 NTSILPLRAAEFLR
+197 NSSALPPRAMRLLETESVDRLRQMVE
-211 TEPLDQLRELIANE
+211 DNELVT
-225 KLLSLMEPYEAEFS
+225 LLQPYESEFRA
-239 HHYEEIKRAAQQA
+239 YYDEVKRAAREA
-252 ERHLTQA
+252 ENHLTQA

-268 KKYIGHGMTLL
+268 KKYIGHGMSLL

-294 KFRHRKGYK
+294 KFRHRKGFK

-361 LRLSMNSDRVEEVM
+361 LRLNMNSERVEEVM

-396 LGDFVEDHT
+396 LGDFVEDQT

-420 QLDRVLDELTPRE
+420 QLDAVLNELTPRE

-476 RHPSR
+476 RHPKL